1 MRRVAS
7 LWSDQSPVAAG
18 VRGLLI
24 PFEIAFRGAA
34 GVRNWMYDRSLL
46 HSEKADIPVVSIGN
60 ISVGGTGKT
69 PVAAWLVERLMERGA
84 SPAVV
89 LRDYGDDEAEVHR
102 LLNPLAV
109 TVASPSRAAGI
120 RRAAQQGADVAV
132 LDDAFQ
138 HRGVRRDEDIV
149 LVSADRWTSAQ
160 HLLPAGPWREPLSSL
175 SRASLAIITRKAAD
189 ASQVHAASAAI
200 SKIAPH
206 LPQAVVRLE
215 LAMLHRVDGRST
227 ASALSRS
234 ETRLSV
240 TAWSGK
246 RVVAVAA
253 VGDPEAFYAQLES
266 AGLSLERATFPDHHP
281 FTASEV
287 LRLANRGAPLA
298 AVVCTLKDAVK
309 LAPLWPAGSG
319 PLWYVS
325 QSISLESGTPEVE
338 RVLTRMLALSEQS
351 RKARDNAAARP

>member
-46 HSEKADIPVVSIGN
+46 QSEKADIPVVSIGN

-69 PVAAWLVERLMERGA
+69 PIAAWFVQRLMERGA

-89 LRDYGDDEAEVHR
+89 LRGYGDDESEVHR

-109 TVASPSRAAGI
+109 TVVSPSRAEGI

-138 HRGVRRDEDIV
+138 HRRVKREEDVV
-149 LVSADRWTSAQ
+149 LVSADTWTSAQ
-160 HLLPAGPWREPLSSL
+160 RVLPAGPWREPISSL
-175 SRASLAIITRKAAD
+175 RRASLAIITRKAAD
-189 ASQVHAASAAI
+189 ASQVNAASAAI
-200 SKIAPH
+200 GKIAPH
-206 LPQAVVRLE
+206 LPQAVARLE
-215 LAMLHRVDGRST
+215 LATMNRVDKHSA

-234 ETRLSV
+234 ETGPSV

-246 RVVAVAA
+246 RVLAMAA
-253 VGDPEAFYAQLES
+253 VGDPEAFFAQLES
-266 AGLSLERATFPDHHP
+266 AGLSLERVTFPDHHR

-287 LRLANRGAPLA
+287 LRLANRGARLD

-309 LAPLWPAGSG
+309 LAPRWPAGSG

-338 RVLTRMLALSEQS
+338 RILTRMLALSEQS